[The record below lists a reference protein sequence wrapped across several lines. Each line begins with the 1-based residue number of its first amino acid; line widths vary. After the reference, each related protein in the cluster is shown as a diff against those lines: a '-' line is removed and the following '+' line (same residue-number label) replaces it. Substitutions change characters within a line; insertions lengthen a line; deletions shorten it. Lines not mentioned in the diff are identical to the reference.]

1 MRSYPSTELKQ
12 NLGDVLAVASR
23 EPVAITKHGKSRFVL
38 MSLETYQARFPGD
51 PRRSYGVGEMPQ
63 EQFDLLEGALTDEP
77 ERNVHE

>member
-38 MSLETYQARFPGD
+38 MSLETYQARFPDD
-51 PRRSYGVGEMPQ
+51 PRRSYGVEEMPQ
-63 EQFDLLEGALTDEP
+63 EHIDLLEDALSDRP
-77 ERNVHE
+77 KRP

>member
-38 MSLETYQARFPGD
+38 MSLETYQERFPGD
-51 PRRSYGVGEMPQ
+51 PRRSYGVEEMPQ
-63 EQFDLLEGALTDEP
+63 EHIDLLEDALSDRP
-77 ERNVHE
+77 KRP

>member
-38 MSLETYQARFPGD
+38 MSVESYEARFPNK
-51 PRRSYGVGEMPQ
+51 PRRSYAVEEMPR
-63 EQFDLLEGALTDEP
+63 EHLDLLESVLTDESDP
-77 ERNVHE
+77 ARE